1 MKKRKIVF
9 VAILFLAAGW
19 GAWSLAKPPG
29 GGGGGTQNC
38 KVVVCAQCPEGYVL
52 EKPVWPNCCSCVPAP

>member
-1 MKKRKIVF
+1 V
-9 VAILFLAAGW
+9 LFAAGF

-38 KVVVCAQCPEGYVL
+38 KITQCAQCPEGYVL
-52 EKPVWPNCCSCVPAP
+52 QTPVWPNCCVCVPAP